1 MPVSITAV
9 DGVSARVLSQWLII
23 YVEHKIHKQ
32 TTADLWVSRTTGRV
46 KDVIETFEID
56 VSYIS
61 PYIRPVNF
69 ISHHLSLHLH

>member
-1 MPVSITAV
+1 MSITAV
-9 DGVSARVLSQWLII
+9 DGASACVLSQWLII
-23 YVEHKIHKQ
+23 YVEHKLHKQ

-61 PYIRPVNF
+61 PYIRAVNF
-69 ISHHLSLHLH
+69 ISRHISPHLH